1 MFVVVALLL
10 TTAWFKEGPRGPVH
24 RTRLGVQAASAPVS
38 AVGEFVTRPVRGVLN
53 WASDL
58 GVSRSQFE
66 ALRSQNSELRTRVAS
81 LEEARLEN
89 ARLQALIGLVQ
100 ANKLRALGARVIG
113 RPTEWERVIT
123 IDRGTSDGVTAG
135 MPVVGAAKDASST
148 AGLLGQTTDVTAHS
162 AKVRLISD
170 QSSGVAAMLQSSR
183 VEGIAKGSIDGAVTL
198 EFISHETTVKAGDV
212 VVTSGM
218 GGVYPKGLL
227 VGEVTKVANLPA
239 SLYQDISLA
248 PAADLNGLEEVVVL
262 IGAGTG
268 VQTGGG
274 K

>member
-1 MFVVVALLL
+1 VFIVLALLL
-10 TTAWFKEGPRGPVH
+10 TTVWFREGASGPIH
-24 RTRLGVQAASAPVS
+24 RVRLTVQAASSPVG
-38 AVGEFVTRPVRGVLN
+38 AVGEFVTRPVRGVFS

-89 ARLQALIGLVQ
+89 IRLQALIGLVQ
-100 ANKLRALGARVIG
+100 ASKLQGLGARVIG

-123 IDRGTSDGVTAG
+123 IDRGTADGVKAG

-170 QSSGVAAMLQSSR
+170 QSSGVASMLQTNR
-183 VEGIAKGSIDGAVTL
+183 VEGVARGSIDGAVTL

-212 VVTSGM
+212 VITSGM

-227 VGEVTKVANLPA
+227 VGEVVKVSNPPA
-239 SLYQDISLA
+239 SLYQDIGIT

-262 IGAGTG
+262 VGAGTSI
-268 VQTGGG
+268 QTGGG
-274 K
+274 E